1 MRTYCTARGTLLS
14 ALWGPK
20 WEGNPKM
27 REYCVCVCVCVC
39 VYMCIYIYIYIYL
52 IHFVVQQKLTQQCKE
67 TILQ

>member
-39 VYMCIYIYIYIYL
+39 ISDSLCC
-52 IHFVVQQKLTQQCKE
+52 TAE
-67 TILQ
+67 TDTAV

>member
-1 MRTYCTARGTLLS
+1 MRTYCIARGTLLS

-39 VYMCIYIYIYIYL
+39 ADAEA
-52 IHFVVQQKLTQQCKE
+52 E
-67 TILQ
+67 TPALWPPDGKS